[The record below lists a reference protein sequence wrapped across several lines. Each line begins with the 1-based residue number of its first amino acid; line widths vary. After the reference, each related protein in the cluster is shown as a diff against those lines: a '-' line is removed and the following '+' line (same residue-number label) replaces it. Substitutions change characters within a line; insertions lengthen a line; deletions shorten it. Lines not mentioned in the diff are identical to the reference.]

1 MSSFAELCGIH
12 TAARQA
18 RLEQTV
24 RLIEASGVE
33 LVRFAWCDLHGNLRC
48 KTLVASAAAKAMQA
62 GVGMVSTLMLK
73 DTSDRTAYPVFEAG
87 GVADL
92 LGLSGFSGFE
102 CASNLL
108 LMADPASYRQL
119 PWAPKTGWLQC
130 QPWFQ
135 DGTPVAL
142 DTRRILQAALA
153 RLAVHGL
160 GMRCGLEVEF
170 HIYRI
175 HNDSR
180 QIRMY
185 KGYSPLFDSHLDSRL
200 APCLDPQLDPD
211 QAAWPGLPPH
221 VSMIHPGYNLLSEA
235 WADMSDEPLRIVQ
248 HTAQALGLPLLSLEI
263 ELGPSQVEA
272 VFEATD
278 ALTAADN
285 MVLFRSAVTQALRRA
300 GYHATFM
307 CRPPFPNIMSSG
319 WHLHQSLVQLPASH
333 QSLVQPDRAYKSP
346 ASAGST
352 SGRNAFMR
360 AMAAPETTPLEAQHT
375 LSSLGEHYLAGL
387 LAHARGMAAL
397 ATPTVNGF
405 ERFRPNALAPQSI
418 LWGHDN
424 RGAMLRVVGQAGDPA
439 TRIEN
444 RIGEPAANPYLYIA
458 SQIHAGLDGI
468 ARQLKA
474 PPASTA
480 PYDAGNDKLPTSL
493 GEALDALQAD
503 DALVQGLGADFAGY
517 FTRIKKQELRRWAE
531 AEDKLD
537 WQRREYFSR
546 L

>member
-1 MSSFAELCGIH
+1 MSSFAALCGID
-12 TAARQA
+12 TAARRA
-18 RLEQTV
+18 SIDHTA
-24 RLIEASGVE
+24 RLIEATGVE
-33 LVRFAWCDLHGNLRC
+33 LVRFAWCDLHGNLRG
-48 KTLVASAAAKAMQA
+48 KTLVASAAARAMQA

-73 DTSDRTAYPVFEAG
+73 DTSDRTAYKVFEAG

-92 LGLSGFSGFE
+92 PGFE

-119 PWAPKTGWLQC
+119 PWAPKTGWVQC

-135 DGTPVAL
+135 DGAPVAL

-153 RLAVHGL
+153 RLAAQAL

-175 HNDSR
+175 HGYYNNNSR
-180 QIRMY
+180 LSS
-185 KGYSPLFDSHLDSRL
+185 KDAGYSHNGDVDLDSPGTL
-200 APCLDPQLDPD
+200 LPDSKLHPHLNPQLNP
-211 QAAWPGLPPH
+211 QLNPHRAAWPGLPPH

-319 WHLHQSLVQLPASH
+319 WHLHQSLVQLDSSH
-333 QSLVQPDRAYKSP
+333 QPLVAKAD
-346 ASAGST
+346 
-352 SGRNAFMR
+352 GRNAFMR
-360 AMAAPETTPLEAQHT
+360 DAPAPGTTPLDAQHT
-375 LSSLGEHYLAGL
+375 LSRLGEHYLAGL

-397 ATPTVNGF
+397 ATPTINGF
-405 ERFRPNALAPQSI
+405 ERYAPNALAPQSI
-418 LWGHDN
+418 LWGRDN
-424 RGAMLRVVGQAGDPA
+424 RGAMLRVVGQAGDAA

-444 RIGEPAANPYLYIA
+444 RIGEPAANPYLYVA

-480 PYDAGNDKLPTSL
+480 PYDAGNDKLATSL
-493 GEALDALQAD
+493 GEALDSLQAD
-503 DALVQGLGADFAGY
+503 NALVQGFGQDFVGY
-517 FTRIKKQELRRWAE
+517 FTRIKQQELRRFGE
-531 AEDKLD
+531 AQDKLD

-546 L
+546 F